1 MEADD
6 KLVKVLTVIEEN
18 ILHKIKCMECRCSGL
33 LRRKMGKTILVP
45 QNSKSTRLYD
55 EVGNFGLK
63 PQ

>member
-1 MEADD
+1 MEEDD
-6 KLVKVLTVIEEN
+6 KLVEVLSVIFE
-18 ILHKIKCMECRCSGL
+18 IVYIIIKCMECHCSGI

-45 QNSKSTRLYD
+45 TKSKTVRLYD